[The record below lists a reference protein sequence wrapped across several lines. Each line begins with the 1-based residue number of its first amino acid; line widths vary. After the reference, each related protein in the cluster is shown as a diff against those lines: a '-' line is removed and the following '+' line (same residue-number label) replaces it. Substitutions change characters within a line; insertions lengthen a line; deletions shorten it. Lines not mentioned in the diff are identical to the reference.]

1 MREDRCD
8 PVQAS
13 NMETNI
19 HWASMITVSLTE
31 KKKVGGGD
39 PADTSFTFHNPFFLL
54 RAYLEVEQTFHD
66 YKAQSPRKNGRAG
79 S

>member
-39 PADTSFTFHNPFFLL
+39 PADTSFTFHTSFLPAESIL
-54 RAYLEVEQTFHD
+54 R
-66 YKAQSPRKNGRAG
+66 GRADIP
-79 S
+79 